1 MIRGLGQISE
11 TEKSM
16 AEINWRDRTD
26 TSGHDLWYQTNNA
39 CGIKGLG
46 KTYLKKKMNNAKI
59 LGKELYYQLWWSLK
73 DPCFPIQVLDCF
85 L

>member
-16 AEINWRDRTD
+16 AEINWRDGMD

-46 KTYLKKKMNNAKI
+46 KTYLKKKN
-59 LGKELYYQLWWSLK
+59 EQ
-73 DPCFPIQVLDCF
+73 C
-85 L
+85 